1 MTDAASV
8 RQRRRLLRLGLPR
21 DPAANS
27 HIAAFLVTTLATVIL
42 VRLLLLATGFPQVGG
57 GGAHVSHV
65 LWGGLLM
72 AVALLLQIVFMGPVI
87 RSGVVLVGGVGFGLF
102 VDEIGKFVTAD
113 YDYFW
118 RPTAAVIYAVVV
130 GLAIGAEA
138 LQRRHP
144 RDRAEL
150 LAAAADH
157 TVAGLVGGLSER
169 DRETAYRYLEK
180 AGDASG
186 ADEVRALL
194 DSLQHDSDVLPN
206 PFGAISHAVVSTTRR
221 VVRERW
227 APWFTVGLLLLTS
240 AVTLARGIYG
250 WSGSD
255 DEPSWIVVGIVVSA
269 LVSTTFAVIGLTR
282 VGTDRESGYRW
293 FRRAVLVSLL
303 VTQIFL
309 FQLSPWDAGIGLLLD
324 LVVLGL
330 VAAELD
336 VLNGAE
342 GTSPVR

>member
-1 MTDAASV
+1 M

-42 VRLLLLATGFPQVGG
+42 VRLLLLATGFPQLGG

-72 AVALLLQIVFMGPVI
+72 AVALLLQIVFMGPVV

-130 GLAIGAEA
+130 GLAIGAES

-144 RDRAEL
+144 RDPAEL

-180 AGDASG
+180 AGDAPGS
-186 ADEVRALL
+186 AEVRALL
-194 DSLQHDSDVLPN
+194 DTLQHDSDVLPN
-206 PFGAISHAVVSTTRR
+206 PFGVISHAVVSVTRR
-221 VVRERW
+221 VVREQW

-240 AVTLARGIYG
+240 GVTLARGVYG
-250 WSGSD
+250 G
-255 DEPSWIVVGIVVSA
+255 DEATWILVGIVVSA
-269 LVSTTFAVIGLTR
+269 LVSTAFALVGLSR

-303 VTQIFL
+303 VTQVFL
-309 FQLSPWDAGIGLLLD
+309 FQLSPWDAGIGLVLD

-336 VLNGAE
+336 VLSGAE